1 LPFSSTTKSTTKKEI
16 GMAKRPRCAHCGL
29 AFTPPKRGRPPKYCS
44 TAHRRA
50 AYVARCA
57 YRPRSL
63 ARQHRQWLDREVED
77 LRTREGIKRAVID
90 VLRESGFLPPA
101 PPKAPRLQLIN
112 KE

>member
-1 LPFSSTTKSTTKKEI
+1 
-16 GMAKRPRCAHCGL
+16 MAKRPRCAHCGL

-50 AYVARCA
+50 AYVVRCA

-63 ARQHRQWLDREVED
+63 VRQHRQWLDRGVED
-77 LRTREGIKRAVID
+77 LRTREGIKGAVID
-90 VLRESGFLPPA
+90 VLRELGFLPPA
-101 PPKAPRLQLIN
+101 PPKATRLRLVK